1 MSNLLDCVKIR
12 AMTAADAA
20 AAMRT
25 LASKIDA
32 QVGIGIWEGSITGT
46 LSGQTYDGN
55 DGKHVAVFH
64 DTSLVAPFGPHGD
77 AESEACAALFCLAV
91 KHAEALGGLVE
102 AAQAVLDSWEKGDL
116 AAAVRSLSA
125 GLQRVTE

>member
-1 MSNLLDCVKIR
+1 EHLLDCVKIR

-25 LASKIDA
+25 LASKIDG

-55 DGKHVAVFH
+55 DGKQGSGERMF
-64 DTSLVAPFGPHGD
+64 
-77 AESEACAALFCLAV
+77 EN
-91 KHAEALGGLVE
+91 
-102 AAQAVLDSWEKGDL
+102 
-116 AAAVRSLSA
+116 VR
-125 GLQRVTE
+125 

>member
-1 MSNLLDCVKIR
+1 MSNLVDCVKIR

-25 LASKIDA
+25 LATKVDG
-32 QVGIGIWEGSITGT
+32 QVGIGIWEGSVTGKI
-46 LSGQTYDGN
+46 SGQTYNGN
-55 DGKHVAVFH
+55 DGRHIAVFH

-91 KHAEALGGLVE
+91 KHAEALGGLVD
-102 AAQAVLDSWEKGDL
+102 AAQAVLGAWEKGDL
-116 AAAVRSLSA
+116 AGAVRSLSA
-125 GLQRVTE
+125 ALERVTE

>member
-1 MSNLLDCVKIR
+1 MSNLVDCVQIR

-25 LASKIDA
+25 LVTKVDS
-32 QVGIGIWEGSITGT
+32 QVGIGIWEGSITGKI
-46 LSGQTYDGN
+46 SGQTYDGN
-55 DGKHVAVFH
+55 DGKHIAVFH

-91 KHAEALGGLVE
+91 KHADALGSLVE
-102 AAQAVLDSWEKGDL
+102 AAQAVLGAWEMGDL
-116 AAAVRSLSA
+116 AGAVRGLSA
-125 GLQRVTE
+125 ALERVTE

>member
-1 MSNLLDCVKIR
+1 MSNLVDCVQIR

-25 LASKIDA
+25 LVTKVDS
-32 QVGIGIWEGSITGT
+32 QVGIGIWEGSITGKI
-46 LSGQTYDGN
+46 SGQTYDGN
-55 DGKHVAVFH
+55 DGKHIAVFH

-91 KHAEALGGLVE
+91 KHADALGSLVE
-102 AAQAVLDSWEKGDL
+102 AAQAVLGAWEKGDL
-116 AAAVRSLSA
+116 AGAVRGLSA
-125 GLQRVTE
+125 ALERVTE

>member
-25 LASKIDA
+25 LASKIDG

-46 LSGQTYDGN
+46 LSGQTYDG
-55 DGKHVAVFH
+55 
-64 DTSLVAPFGPHGD
+64 
-77 AESEACAALFCLAV
+77 ESEACAALFCLAV

>member
-1 MSNLLDCVKIR
+1 MSNLVDCVQIR

-25 LASKIDA
+25 LVTKVDS
-32 QVGIGIWEGSITGT
+32 QVGIGIWEGSITGKI
-46 LSGQTYDGN
+46 SGQNYDGN
-55 DGKHVAVFH
+55 DGKHIAVFH

-91 KHAEALGGLVE
+91 KHADALGSLVE
-102 AAQAVLDSWEKGDL
+102 AAQAVLGAWEKGDL
-116 AAAVRSLSA
+116 AGAVRGLSA
-125 GLQRVTE
+125 ALERVTE